1 MVCRKRTD
9 EKGKTLRTGIIKK
22 NGVSY
27 QVEVRP
33 RHWRDK
39 WKLHF
44 GTYATEGEAQVARD
58 FCTYLRVPNEGESKA
73 GGYYFSESKKIFG
86 EFNRAQ
92 YHQVCDLFRKVCD
105 KCANNLPNST
115 HSAGA
120 VSPGKSKSSVSKD
133 PDLKLLNEKA
143 RDGIKEMM
151 GKFKELYPSE
161 FETSTGISEIFIDEA
176 ETRGNQVQTIH
187 PSYTGAPSLRDIIPK
202 ELLTDGVWNK
212 LGELL
217 KIKGDEYVLS
227 SIRYHSHRD
236 QGPAS
241 SLHRELDSDPQVA
254 GNYPLSSNKSLQTL
268 PSTSQGRTPDSAVD
282 WTNGEPSIP
291 PSSSVG
297 ICFSTS
303 LVQQQFLAEV
313 EQRDHNGY
321 HNPQEC
327 TLFPAQ
333 QKLSNQAFPYLDEVM
348 KVPLPTAHMDPKGI
362 DVIDS
367 ETVFDS
373 SDDFVDSLLDSPPW
387 DYTKELD

>member
-9 EKGKTLRTGIIKK
+9 QKGKTLRKGIMHKS
-22 NGVSY
+22 GGLY

-33 RHWRDK
+33 GHWRGS

-44 GTYATEGEAQVARD
+44 GTYATEGGAQVARD
-58 FCTYLRVPNEGESKA
+58 FCTFLRVSKNEGESKA

-86 EFNRAQ
+86 EFDSAQ
-92 YHQVCDLFRKVCD
+92 VQQICDLFSKVCD

-133 PDLKLLNEKA
+133 PDLRLLNEKA
-143 RDGIKEMM
+143 RAGINEMM

-202 ELLTDGVWNK
+202 ELLTDEVWNK
-212 LGELL
+212 LGELQE
-217 KIKGDEYVLS
+217 IEGDEYVSS
-227 SIRYHSHRD
+227 SIRHHYHRV

-254 GNYPLSSNKSLQTL
+254 GNYPLSSNKPLQSL

-297 ICFSTS
+297 TYFSTS

-313 EQRDHNGY
+313 EQRDHNGD
-321 HNPQEC
+321 HNLQEC

-348 KVPLPTAHMDPKGI
+348 KEPLPTAHMDPKGI

-367 ETVFDS
+367 
-373 SDDFVDSLLDSPPW
+373 SDDFVDSLLDSPPDSPPW